1 MTTFVL
7 KKYEEQPLSPNTAE
21 VDKPQPPQA
30 GTAAPVKEINILV
43 QGSIAEIVGAALR
56 KVLGR
61 DVEITE
67 VTDSSDASVKALSTE
82 AINTDPLATFRSIQ
96 ANDAVFIQNSSIS
109 QATPE
114 YLSTCIVTDPNYNNE
129 DIRMDNV
136 LGKLALIVEGLEKEI
151 KDHQDHKRINKYREL
166 EVTASNEDGIVL

>member
-30 GTAAPVKEINILV
+30 GTAAPAKEINILV

-56 KVLGR
+56 KALGR

-96 ANDAVFIQNSSIS
+96 ANDAVFIQNHGF
-109 QATPE
+109 TTRE
-114 YLSTCIVTDPNYNNE
+114 EEWFLTNLPNKTS
-129 DIRMDNV
+129 NV
-136 LGKLALIVEGLEKEI
+136 FYTVESFVRYVCA
-151 KDHQDHKRINKYREL
+151 QL
-166 EVTASNEDGIVL
+166 EVPCHEG